1 MQTVAAIAR
10 ARKAEERTR
19 AAAKQA
25 AQEPMVATN
34 EAEATVR
41 KVLQEGTVLFEAV
54 QRDRDTLLRSNAA
67 LDKLRRLVKKL
78 EGAGASDDLQ
88 ASTTASTLVASS
100 RVKLAAAGSKN
111 PLIPKPLSVAST
123 PGPLKRTS
131 SIAADSPFG
140 PVVAQDGATAVL
152 NMPLGQAE
160 QLERKLR
167 FTYRSRGM
175 SPYMVRL
182 EKESIRVT
190 RQVDKFMMLNRHLRD
205 GITRLRRHREQ
216 LRVGREKVDE
226 ENRQRV
232 EKLKEALEAAAE
244 ATKQRTALVEERD
257 ALVQELQDVHD
268 SFRKE
273 WGDVVT
279 KLDMA
284 IQGTEPPAPDKPKTP
299 PVRVLG
305 VCVCWVCACAGCARA
320 ADLALGCADTRLS
333 VECVNAEEKGGGQT
347 QRGYQ
352 DGAEEETRQ
361 DAVEGAARQTR
372 HGQGGVRASEVR
384 GDVPRPDAD
393 A

>member
-88 ASTTASTLVASS
+88 ASATASTLVASS

-111 PLIPKPLSVAST
+111 PLIPKPPSVAST

-190 RQVDKFMMLNRHLRD
+190 RQVDKFMMLNRDLRD

-279 KLDMA
+279 RLDMA

-305 VCVCWVCACAGCARA
+305 VYVCLVCACAGCAHV
-320 ADLALGCADTRLS
+320 L
-333 VECVNAEEKGGGQT
+333 
-347 QRGYQ
+347 
-352 DGAEEETRQ
+352 
-361 DAVEGAARQTR
+361 
-372 HGQGGVRASEVR
+372 GVRVR
-384 GDVPRPDAD
+384 GRPGSGLC
-393 A
+393 